1 MIHATGS
8 PPDSVAGR
16 TLPGSADRPAAVA
29 QHRAALSPA
38 ASRPRFSGIIP
49 PLVTPLLDPDTL
61 DPNGLERL
69 VNHVLGGGVHG
80 LFLLGTTGEG
90 PALSGRL
97 QRDLIE
103 RAVAIVAGRVPVL
116 VGITDASPAES
127 LELAGF
133 AATAGADAVVAAPPY
148 YFPAGQEPLIRW
160 ALDLADRSPLPLVLY
175 NMPEMTKLVLE
186 PATLERL
193 AACERIVGLKDSSG
207 DLGYFAAA
215 AASVAGRRPD
225 WSLLVGPEQLL
236 PEAEALGGH
245 GAIPGG
251 ANVWPRLFVEFFDA
265 VQAADAAALARTRGR
280 VAAVSRLYRIGRLP
294 GGIIVGIKAA
304 LAALGICRSVTA
316 GPFEQL
322 DTEQRREVERL
333 IEDLGPTVG
342 GTPGPAAPPP

>member
-1 MIHATGS
+1 MTTVSIPVVT
-8 PPDSVAGR
+8 
-16 TLPGSADRPAAVA
+16 PAK
-29 QHRAALSPA
+29 AAAEQTAIKTPA
-38 ASRPRFSGIIP
+38 RRPRFCGIIP

-61 DPNGLERL
+61 DTAGLERL
-69 VNHVLGGGVHG
+69 VHHVVGGGVHG

-97 QRDLIE
+97 QRELVE

-133 AATAGADAVVAAPPY
+133 AAAAGADAVVAAPPY
-148 YFPAGQEPLIRW
+148 YFPAGQEPLLRW
-160 ALDLADRSPLPLVLY
+160 ALDLANRSPLPLVLY
-175 NMPEMTKLVLE
+175 NMPEMTKLALE

-193 AACERIVGLKDSSG
+193 AGCERIVGLKDSSG

-215 AASVAGRRPD
+215 VTRLAGRRPD

-236 PEAEALGGH
+236 PEAVALGGH

-251 ANVWPRLFVEFFDA
+251 ANVWPRLFVDFCAA
-265 VQAADAAALARTRGR
+265 VQAADAVALARTRER

-304 LAALGICRSVTA
+304 LAALGICQSVTA
-316 GPFEQL
+316 GPFEEL
-322 DTEQRREVERL
+322 DAGQRREVERL
-333 IEDLGPTVG
+333 ITEPVG
-342 GTPGPAAPPP
+342 GPAGPDP